1 MANFII
7 PIGIIVI
14 VFVVI
19 AILLL
24 TGKDNSD
31 DE

>member
-1 MANFII
+1 MGTYLT
-7 PIGIIVI
+7 IGIIVAI
-14 VFVVI
+14 FVVI
-19 AILLL
+19 AIILL

>member
-1 MANFII
+1 MTNYII
-7 PIGIIVI
+7 PIGIIVA

-24 TGKDNSD
+24 TGKDDSD

>member
-1 MANFII
+1 MFSYII
-7 PIGIIVI
+7 PIGIV
-14 VFVVI
+14 VAAFVVI

>member
-1 MANFII
+1 MSNFII
-7 PIGIIVI
+7 PIIILVA

-19 AILLL
+19 ALLLL
-24 TGKDNSD
+24 TGKDDSN